1 MPKLRKYD
9 KNKLIE
15 AVKDVQNGTESYRT
29 AEKKYGIPKSTIEFK
44 LKHPEHKDTLGPSPI
59 LTCEEE
65 NTLVRWIQETAS
77 KGFPK
82 KANDLKSSVQKFLTE
97 NPRPN
102 NFKDNRPGDG
112 WLKGFLKRHPEVS
125 KRTSEGVTA
134 ASACVSERDI
144 KNWFK
149 NIETYVKEKHLE
161 EVLTDPSRIFNGD
174 ESGFQICPST
184 GKVFAMK
191 GSKNVYNVEKSC
203 SKENVTVMF
212 TFSADGKICVPMVIY
227 PYQRIPEKVAKGIN
241 PKWGVGRSD
250 NGWMTAETFYQYI
263 ANVFYPHL
271 IENNIKLPVILFV
284 DGHKSHLSY
293 QLSLLCNELQIE
305 VIALYPNATR
315 ILQPCDVSIFRP
327 LKEAWRQ
334 SVREWEEQHP
344 GGVVNKVVFA
354 SILEQA
360 TKKSCKTET
369 VVNGFKVCGLFP
381 FKADAIDY
389 TKCLGKEVVKNLIIS
404 DHQKKPKMDYNTFV
418 NILVPEKVHSLENL
432 KENQKNNLPS
442 DDNLNLLFKIWN
454 FFEHDPK
461 HSDNQMVLKNR
472 DTNINIIQNIA
483 ITSPVKNT
491 EIKTSEK
498 SGIENHRQHIPNDG
512 DLFICHNCFNLQD
525 SDSIANNSNQDS
537 EDEDID
543 ELFTQY
549 KEAQKQL

>member
-1 MPKLRKYD
+1 MPKLRKYY
-9 KNKLIE
+9 KMKLIE
-15 AVKDVQNGTESYRT
+15 AVKDVQNGTASYRT

-59 LTCEEE
+59 LACEEE

-82 KANDLKSSVQKFLTE
+82 KANDLKSSVQKFLIE

-112 WLKGFLKRHPEVS
+112 WLKGLLKRHPGVS
-125 KRTSEGVTA
+125 RRTSE
-134 ASACVSERDI
+134 
-144 KNWFK
+144 
-149 NIETYVKEKHLE
+149 EKHLE

-191 GSKNVYNVEKSC
+191 GFKNVYNVEKSS

-315 ILQPCDVSIFRP
+315 ILQPCDVYIFRP

-334 SVREWEEQHP
+334 SVREYEEQHP

-360 TKKSCKTET
+360 IKKSCKTET
-369 VVNGFKVCGLFP
+369 VVNGFKACGLFP
-381 FKADAIDY
+381 FNADAIDY
-389 TKCLGKEVVKNLIIS
+389 TKCLGKEVNS
-404 DHQKKPKMDYNTFV
+404 
-418 NILVPEKVHSLENL
+418 
-432 KENQKNNLPS
+432 
-442 DDNLNLLFKIWN
+442 
-454 FFEHDPK
+454 
-461 HSDNQMVLKNR
+461 
-472 DTNINIIQNIA
+472 
-483 ITSPVKNT
+483 
-491 EIKTSEK
+491 
-498 SGIENHRQHIPNDG
+498 
-512 DLFICHNCFNLQD
+512 D
-525 SDSIANNSNQDS
+525 SDANNSNQDS

-549 KEAQKQL
+549 KEAQKHL